1 MKMKMKM
8 KRKILTFITALFG
21 ISGLVVA
28 AVPFIGS
35 LNVSERALANRPHI
49 TIDHIGEGESEI
61 ITSEG
66 ATYSMTFMVYRSL
79 KGDVRVWK
87 IPVYKGKIILPD
99 IHWGRWAMLCDE
111 FTLDKVKNVFRC
123 LDEHL
128 QQYSWVT
135 DEMLWDVDG
144 KNLGK
149 FTEDM
154 ILAEG
159 VHYSKYFVVGRPKIK
174 PNQQRNTDFGA
185 GAPPPVR

>member
-1 MKMKMKM
+1 MKM
-8 KRKILTFITALFG
+8 KRKILTFITTLFG

-159 VHYSKYFVVGRPKIK
+159 VHYSKYFVVGVDQK
-174 PNQQRNTDFGA
+174 
-185 GAPPPVR
+185 